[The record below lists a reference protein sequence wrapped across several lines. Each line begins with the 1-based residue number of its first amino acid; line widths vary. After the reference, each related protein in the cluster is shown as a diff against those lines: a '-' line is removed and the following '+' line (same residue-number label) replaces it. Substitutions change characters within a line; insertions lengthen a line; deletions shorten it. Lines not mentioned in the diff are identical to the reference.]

1 MMTCAKDRRCST
13 RLSVH
18 AALSPAL
25 LRRPSCACDRGSSL
39 KSHRRL
45 RAHQLSR
52 PSNSPLTHPIT
63 IAPTIHLLPHR
74 LSAFLRDGVKAP
86 LALGDVLL
94 ADGSLEKGFVGESYG
109 VASAPDISAHGGWR
123 GFLQA
128 QQQQEQQQ
136 Q

>member
-1 MMTCAKDRRCST
+1 MQRY
-13 RLSVH
+13 
-18 AALSPAL
+18 PL
-25 LRRPSCACDRGSSL
+25 LSCAAQAARATAAPPSNRIAVSAPTSSL
-39 KSHRRL
+39 
-45 RAHQLSR
+45 AH
-52 PSNSPLTHPIT
+52 PTPPLTHPIT

-109 VASAPDISAHGGWR
+109 VAGAPDISAHGGWR

-128 QQQQEQQQ
+128 QQQQQQQ